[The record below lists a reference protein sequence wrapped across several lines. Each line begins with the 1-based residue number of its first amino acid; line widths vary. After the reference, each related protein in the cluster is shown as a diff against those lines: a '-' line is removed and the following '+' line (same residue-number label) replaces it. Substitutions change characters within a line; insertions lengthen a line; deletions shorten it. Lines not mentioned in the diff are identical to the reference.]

1 MTFMQIILE
10 LELELGRLRA
20 PGLREEKIREREGHT
35 LTEIK
40 KVLRG
45 ALHILFVCMCMCK
58 VVYAVMCVYGCV
70 R

>member
-10 LELELGRLRA
+10 LELERLRA
-20 PGLREEKIREREGHT
+20 PGLWEEKIREREGHT

-45 ALHILFVCMCMCK
+45 ALHILY
-58 VVYAVMCVYGCV
+58 VYV
-70 R
+70 